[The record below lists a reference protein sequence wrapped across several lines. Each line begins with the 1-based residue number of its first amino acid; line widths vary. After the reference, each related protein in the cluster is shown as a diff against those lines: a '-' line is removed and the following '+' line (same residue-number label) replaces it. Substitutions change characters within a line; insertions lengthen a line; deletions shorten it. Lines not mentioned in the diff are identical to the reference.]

1 MPCIV
6 MSIKDLNLLLFQVHA
21 VTGQE
26 MTYSQLQTHIVRT
39 ASGLARMGI
48 SKGDVVTLFL
58 PNCLEFPVV
67 FLAVTALGAVAS
79 AVNGAYTAGM
89 STTVEYRQDMSM
101 SPWWPLMGLL
111 PGCPIFESRCCNS
124 FKDRVNVDFLCMCPS
139 FKSELTTSKSTR
151 KIAPAMATGWHTSSL
166 TKCVC
171 NLTSLV

>member
-1 MPCIV
+1 MTWI
-6 MSIKDLNLLLFQVHA
+6 LLSSQVHA

-48 SKGDVVTLFL
+48 GKGDVVTLFL

-89 STTVEYRQDMSM
+89 STTIEYRQNMGM

-111 PGCPIFESRCCNS
+111 PGYPIFKSSRCNS
-124 FKDRVNVDFLCMCPS
+124 FEDRVPVDFLCRRPELRIKIDYITEHQENSPS
-139 FKSELTTSKSTR
+139 NGYR
-151 KIAPAMATGWHTSSL
+151 VA
-166 TKCVC
+166 C
-171 NLTSLV
+171 LVVIPFMRNDA